1 MKELRAF
8 QVFNNVA
15 ELNEFTSEVL
25 STFSLKEIDRNLLVL
40 ISQYSVKV
48 YGVCWL
54 KVQTMADNLE
64 VSYKTVQRSIARL
77 VKKGIIQRVG
87 MFRVKTGGCGAS
99 LTVMSPEVLTERE
112 EATEPTPE
120 GFHLTVAD
128 KETIPTKAKTSLKE
142 KNVESAHE
150 FTTSKVVK
158 VLDNA
163 YSLSVNNELGIDHLL
178 ASGVPM
184 EFAISTLSYFDAP
197 KVYKLW
203 SKVQLATRK
212 HAPDLVDTVEIAV
225 SSVRASVLANKVK
238 RIRDFNGY
246 FYGVVAQ
253 KLSTAQRSLKCKLFN
268 FLQ

>member
-1 MKELRAF
+1 MKDLRAF
-8 QVFNNVA
+8 QVFNSVA

-77 VKKGIIQRVG
+77 VKKGIITRVG

-120 GFHLTVAD
+120 GFNLTVAD

-142 KNVESAHE
+142 KNVESTHE
-150 FTTSKVVK
+150 NADKDVVNH
-158 VLDNA
+158 D
-163 YSLSVNNELGIDHLL
+163 SLQGNNELGIDHLV

-184 EFAISTLSYFDAP
+184 EFAISVIPYFDATQI
-197 KVYKLW
+197 YKLW
-203 SKVQLATRK
+203 SRVQLATRK

-225 SSVRASVLANKVK
+225 SSIKASVLASKVK
-238 RIRDFNGY
+238 RVRDFTGY
-246 FYGVVAQ
+246 FYGVLAQ
-253 KLSTAQRSLKCKLFN
+253 KLSTAQRSLKCRLFN

>member
-8 QVFNNVA
+8 QVFNNIA

-77 VKKGIIQRVG
+77 VKKGIITRVG

-128 KETIPTKAKTSLKE
+128 KETIPTKAKSSKDNTY
-142 KNVESAHE
+142 VEEPTPGVNS
-150 FTTSKVVK
+150 
-158 VLDNA
+158 N
-163 YSLSVNNELGIDHLL
+163 YSSSQGNNELGINHLV

-184 EFAISTLSYFDAP
+184 QFAVSTLPYFDATQ
-197 KVYKLW
+197 VYKLW
-203 SKVQLATRK
+203 SKVLMATRK
-212 HAPDLVDTVEIAV
+212 HAPDLVDTVEIAI
-225 SSVRASVLANKVK
+225 SSIKASVLASKVK
-238 RIRDFNGY
+238 RVKDFTGY
-246 FYGVVAQ
+246 FYGVLAQ
-253 KLSTAQRSLKCKLFN
+253 KLSTEQRKLKCKLFN